1 MDCEAETQI
10 LYDQTRY
17 GAYTLLRMFRILLYI
32 HERDKMGLMKKKVL
46 VRGQRIHDNITK
58 IQRIG

>member
-46 VRGQRIHDNITK
+46 VRGEKNP
-58 IQRIG
+58 

>member
-1 MDCEAETQI
+1 MVCDEEAQI

-17 GAYTLLRMFRILLYI
+17 GAYTLLRMFRILLYL
-32 HERDKMGLMKKKVL
+32 HKSDKMGLMKKKVL
-46 VRGQRIHDNITK
+46 VRGQRTHDNITK

>member
-1 MDCEAETQI
+1 MACEAEVQI

-32 HERDKMGLMKKKVL
+32 HESDKMGLMKKKVL
-46 VRGQRIHDNITK
+46 VRGQRTYDNIAK

>member
-17 GAYTLLRMFRILLYI
+17 GAYTLLRMFRILLYL
-32 HERDKMGLMKKKVL
+32 HKSDKMGLMKKKVL
-46 VRGQRIHDNITK
+46 VRGEKNP
-58 IQRIG
+58 